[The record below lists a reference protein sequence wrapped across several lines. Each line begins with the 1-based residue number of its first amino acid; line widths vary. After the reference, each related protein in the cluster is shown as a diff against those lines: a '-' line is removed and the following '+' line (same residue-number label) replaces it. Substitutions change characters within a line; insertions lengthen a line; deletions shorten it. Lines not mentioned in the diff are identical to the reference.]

1 MNKIL
6 KIAIVVV
13 LCLIVLLTIA
23 LFVFQSDDNGDSTT
37 TTTTTTPTTTTTTT
51 SSTSGNTNPDP
62 DPDPD
67 PCTEHV
73 DENEDNKCDNCNAD
87 MPNSDYTETN
97 DKVYVITQGL
107 NLRKDPEVK
116 EGNAL
121 GWAEQDTELD
131 RLGYYKNGWS
141 KIRLEDGTECYAY
154 TELLTTE
161 KPITDFTAKSEM
173 VYLTKNAYAF
183 TKPSHLEAEG
193 YSVADYILTTG
204 QIVKRTGVA
213 NEVYVGEDGTE
224 YTFARVEFDVVV
236 DGKQETIVRY
246 VNNAY
251 LSEIK
256 PTGTNPD
263 GSIEFFGSHDKL
275 EILVEKINLRS
286 TTAYDKETGSPEN
299 VAVTLHNKAG
309 TVLQAVSRGVESSDG
324 TIWYK
329 VQYGDEIY
337 YVIYNTSN
345 LKIQL
350 PE

>member
-13 LCLIVLLTIA
+13 LCLIVILTIA

-37 TTTTTTPTTTTTTT
+37 TTTTTTT

-73 DENEDNKCDNCNAD
+73 DENKDKKCDNCGED
-87 MPNSDYTETN
+87 IPSSYIETN

-107 NLRKDPEVK
+107 NLRTDPEVK
-116 EGNAL
+116 EGNEL
-121 GWAEQDTELD
+121 GWAEQDTELE
-131 RLGYYKNGWS
+131 RIGYYANGWS
-141 KIRLEDGTECYAY
+141 KVRLEDGKECYVY
-154 TELLTTE
+154 TEFLTNE
-161 KPITDFTAKSEM
+161 KPITNFATKSEM

-224 YTFARVEFDVVV
+224 YTFARVEFEVVV
-236 DGKQETIVRY
+236 DGKQETVVRY

-251 LSEIK
+251 LTEIK
-256 PTGTNPD
+256 PTGANPD
-263 GSIEFFGSHDKL
+263 GNIEFAGSHDKL
-275 EILVEKINLRS
+275 EVLADAFNLRTAAIFDES
-286 TTAYDKETGSPEN
+286 TRGIT
-299 VAVTLHNKAG
+299 VTKG
-309 TVLQAVSRGVESSDG
+309 TILQAVGRGIEESDN
-324 TIWYK
+324 TVWYK
-329 VQYGDEIY
+329 VQYEDEIY
-337 YVIYNTSN
+337 YVIYNPIN

-350 PE
+350 P